1 MKKIALIV
9 IAGLVVLFFWF
20 SLYTIDETEQAI
32 ILEFGKPMGE
42 TISSPGLHFK
52 LPWRSVIKFEN
63 RILEY
68 DVEPQA
74 IITKDKKKLEVDNY
88 ARWRIADPLLF
99 YRSVRTL
106 NGALS
111 RIDPIVY
118 SELRVELGKHELSEI
133 VDKRRVKIMETVSD
147 KTEEKLAEYGIEII
161 DVRIKRA
168 DLSKENER
176 AVFDRMRAERQRKA
190 KQYRSEGEEKALEI
204 RAETDKEKTI
214 ILANAYKESQ
224 ILRGEGDAKAVGIYA
239 KAFKSDPKFYK
250 FIRTLEA
257 YEKVVDKKSTL
268 ILSTDSDLFKLLK
281 GTGR

>member
-1 MKKIALIV
+1 MKNIALIV

-20 SLYTIDETEQAI
+20 ALYTIDETEQAI

-52 LPWRSVIKFEN
+52 LPWQSVIKFEN

-88 ARWRIADPLLF
+88 ARWRIANPLLF

-118 SELRVELGKHELSEI
+118 SELRVELGKHVLSDI
-133 VDKRRVKIMETVSD
+133 VDSNRVKIMETVSNE
-147 KTEEKLAEYGIEII
+147 TQIKLAEYGIDII

-176 AVFDRMRAERQRKA
+176 AVFDRMRAERLRIA

-214 ILANAYKESQ
+214 ILATAYKESQ
-224 ILRGEGDAKAVGIYA
+224 ILRGEGDAKAVEIYA
-239 KAFKSDPKFYK
+239 KAFQSDPKFYE

>member
-1 MKKIALIV
+1 MKNIALIV

-20 SLYTIDETEQAI
+20 ALYTIDETEQAI

-52 LPWRSVIKFEN
+52 LPWQSVIKFEN

-118 SELRVELGKHELSEI
+118 SELRVELGKHVLSDI
-133 VDKRRVKIMETVSD
+133 VDSNRVKIMETVSNE
-147 KTEEKLAEYGIEII
+147 TQIKLSEYGIDII

-176 AVFDRMRAERQRKA
+176 AVFDRMRAERLRIA
-190 KQYRSEGEEKALEI
+190 KQYRSEGEEAALEI

-214 ILANAYKESQ
+214 ILATAYKESQ
-224 ILRGEGDAKAVGIYA
+224 ILRGEGDAKAVEIYA
-239 KAFKSDPKFYK
+239 KAFQSDPKFYE

-268 ILSTDSDLFKLLK
+268 ILSTDSDLFRLLK

>member
-1 MKKIALIV
+1 MKNIALIV
-9 IAGLVVLFFWF
+9 LAVVVVLFLWF

-42 TISSPGLHFK
+42 TVSSAGLYFK
-52 LPWRSVIKFEN
+52 LPWRSVIKLER

-74 IITKDKKKLEVDNY
+74 IITLDKKKLEVDNY

-133 VDKRRVKIMETVSD
+133 VDKRRVKIMETVSNETQ
-147 KTEEKLAEYGIEII
+147 KKLAEYGIDII

-176 AVFDRMRAERQRKA
+176 AVFDRMRAERLRIA
-190 KQYRSEGEEKALEI
+190 KQYRSEGEEEALKI
-204 RAETDKEKTI
+204 RAETDKKKTI
-214 ILANAYKESQ
+214 ILADAYKESK
-224 ILRGEGDAKAVGIYA
+224 ILQGEGDAKAVEIYA
-239 KAFKSDPKFYK
+239 KAFQSGPKFYE

-257 YEKVVDKKSTL
+257 YEKVVDNKTTL
-268 ILSTDSDLFKLLK
+268 ILSTDSELFDMLK
-281 GTGR
+281 GIGR

>member
-20 SLYTIDETEQAI
+20 SLYTIDETKQAI

-52 LPWRSVIKFEN
+52 LPWQSVIKFEN

-133 VDKRRVKIMETVSD
+133 VDSNRVKIMETVSNE
-147 KTEEKLAEYGIEII
+147 TQIKLAEYGIDII

-176 AVFDRMRAERQRKA
+176 AVFDRMRAERLRIA
-190 KQYRSEGEEKALEI
+190 KQYRSEGEEAALEI

-214 ILANAYKESQ
+214 ILATAYKESQ

-239 KAFKSDPKFYK
+239 NAFKSDPKFYE

>member
-9 IAGLVVLFFWF
+9 LAVVVVLFLWF

-32 ILEFGKPMGE
+32 ILEFGKPKGE

-88 ARWRIADPLLF
+88 ARWRIANPLLF

-118 SELRVELGKHELSEI
+118 SELRVELGKHVLSDI
-133 VDKRRVKIMETVSD
+133 VDSNRVKIMETVSNE
-147 KTEEKLAEYGIEII
+147 TQIKLAEYGIDII

-176 AVFDRMRAERQRKA
+176 AVFDRMRAERLRIA

-214 ILANAYKESQ
+214 ILATAYKESQ
-224 ILRGEGDAKAVGIYA
+224 ILRGEGDAKAVEIYA
-239 KAFKSDPKFYK
+239 KAFQSDPKFYE

-268 ILSTDSDLFKLLK
+268 ILSTDSDLFRLLK

>member
-20 SLYTIDETEQAI
+20 SLYTIDETKQAI

-52 LPWRSVIKFEN
+52 LPWQSVIKFEN

-133 VDKRRVKIMETVSD
+133 VDKRRVKIMETVSV

-214 ILANAYKESQ
+214 ILATAYKESQ
-224 ILRGEGDAKAVGIYA
+224 ILRGEGDAKAVEIYA
-239 KAFKSDPKFYK
+239 NAFKSDPKFYE

>member
-1 MKKIALIV
+1 MKNIALIV
-9 IAGLVVLFFWF
+9 LAVVVVLFLWF

-42 TISSPGLHFK
+42 TVSSAGLHFK
-52 LPWRSVIKFEN
+52 LPWRSAIKFEK

-88 ARWRIADPLLF
+88 ARWRITDPLRF
-99 YRSVRTL
+99 YRNVKTI

-133 VDKRRVKIMETVSD
+133 VDKRRVGIMDTVSV
-147 KTEEKLAEYGIEII
+147 KAKKKLAEYGIDII

-176 AVFDRMRAERQRKA
+176 AVFDRMRAERQRIA
-190 KQYRSEGEEKALEI
+190 KQYRSEGEEEALMI

-224 ILRGEGDAKAVGIYA
+224 ILKGEGDAKAVEIYA
-239 KAFKSDPKFYK
+239 DAFKSDPKFYE

-268 ILSTDSDLFKLLK
+268 ILSTDSDLFDMLK
-281 GTGR
+281 GIGR

>member
-1 MKKIALIV
+1 MKNIALIV

-20 SLYTIDETEQAI
+20 ALYTIDETEQAI

-52 LPWRSVIKFEN
+52 LPWQSVIKFEN

-88 ARWRIADPLLF
+88 ARWRIANPLLF

-118 SELRVELGKHELSEI
+118 SELRVELGKHVLSDI
-133 VDKRRVKIMETVSD
+133 VDSNRVKIMETVSNE
-147 KTEEKLAEYGIEII
+147 TQIKLAEYGIDII

-176 AVFDRMRAERQRKA
+176 AVFDRMRAERLRIA

-214 ILANAYKESQ
+214 ILATAYKESQ
-224 ILRGEGDAKAVGIYA
+224 ILRGEGDAKAVEIYA
-239 KAFKSDPKFYK
+239 KAFQSDPKFYE

-281 GTGR
+281 GTSR

>member
-1 MKKIALIV
+1 MKNIALIV
-9 IAGLVVLFFWF
+9 LAVVVVLFLWF

-42 TISSPGLHFK
+42 TVSSAGLHFK

-118 SELRVELGKHELSEI
+118 SELRVELGKHVLSEI

-147 KTEEKLAEYGIEII
+147 KTEEKLAEYGIDII

-190 KQYRSEGEEKALEI
+190 KQYRSEGEEEALMI
-204 RAETDKEKTI
+204 RALTDKEKTI

-224 ILRGEGDAKAVGIYA
+224 ILKGEGDAKAVEIYA
-239 KAFKSDPKFYK
+239 DAFKSDPKFYE

-268 ILSTDSDLFKLLK
+268 ILSTDSDLFDMLK
-281 GTGR
+281 GIGR

>member
-1 MKKIALIV
+1 MKNIALIV
-9 IAGLVVLFFWF
+9 LAVVVVLFLWF

-42 TISSPGLHFK
+42 TVSSAGLHFK
-52 LPWRSVIKFEN
+52 LPWRSVIKFEK

-118 SELRVELGKHELSEI
+118 SELRVELGKHVLSEI

-147 KTEEKLAEYGIEII
+147 KTEEKLAEYGIDII

-190 KQYRSEGEEKALEI
+190 KQYRSEGEEEALMI
-204 RAETDKEKTI
+204 RAETDKKKTI

-224 ILRGEGDAKAVGIYA
+224 ILKGEGDAKAVEIYA
-239 KAFKSDPKFYK
+239 DAFKSDPKFYE

-268 ILSTDSDLFKLLK
+268 ILSTDSDLFDMLK
-281 GTGR
+281 GIGR

>member
-20 SLYTIDETEQAI
+20 ALYTIDETEQAI

-52 LPWRSVIKFEN
+52 LPWQSVIKFEN

-88 ARWRIADPLLF
+88 ARWRIANPLLF

-118 SELRVELGKHELSEI
+118 SELRVELGKHVLSDI
-133 VDKRRVKIMETVSD
+133 VDSNRVKIMETVSNE
-147 KTEEKLAEYGIEII
+147 TQIKLAEYGIDII

-176 AVFDRMRAERQRKA
+176 AVFDRMRAERLRIA

-214 ILANAYKESQ
+214 ILATAYKESQ
-224 ILRGEGDAKAVGIYA
+224 ILRGEGDAKAVEIYA
-239 KAFKSDPKFYK
+239 KAFQSDPKFYE

>member
-1 MKKIALIV
+1 V
-9 IAGLVVLFFWF
+9 VVLFLWF

-42 TISSPGLHFK
+42 TVSSAGLHFK
-52 LPWRSVIKFEN
+52 LPWRSVIKLER

-74 IITKDKKKLEVDNY
+74 IITLDKKKLEVDNY

-133 VDKRRVKIMETVSD
+133 VDKRRVKIMETVSNETQ
-147 KTEEKLAEYGIEII
+147 KKLAEYGIDII

-176 AVFDRMRAERQRKA
+176 AVFDRMRAERLRIA
-190 KQYRSEGEEKALEI
+190 KQYRSEGEEEALKI
-204 RAETDKEKTI
+204 RAETDKKKTI
-214 ILANAYKESQ
+214 ILADAYKESK
-224 ILRGEGDAKAVGIYA
+224 ILQGEGDAKAVEIYA
-239 KAFKSDPKFYK
+239 KAFQSGPKFYE

-257 YEKVVDKKSTL
+257 YEKVVDNKTTL
-268 ILSTDSDLFKLLK
+268 ILSTDSELFDMLK
-281 GTGR
+281 GIGR

>member
-9 IAGLVVLFFWF
+9 LAVVVVLFLWF

-118 SELRVELGKHELSEI
+118 SELRVELGKHVLSDI
-133 VDKRRVKIMETVSD
+133 VDSNRVKIMETVSNE
-147 KTEEKLAEYGIEII
+147 TQIKLADYGIDII

-176 AVFDRMRAERQRKA
+176 AVFDRMRAERLRIA
-190 KQYRSEGEEKALEI
+190 KQYRSEGEEEALMI
-204 RAETDKEKTI
+204 RAETDKDKTI

-224 ILRGEGDAKAVGIYA
+224 ILKGEGDAKAVEIYA
-239 KAFKSDPKFYK
+239 DAFKSDPKFYE

-268 ILSTDSDLFKLLK
+268 ILSTDSDLFDMLK

>member
-1 MKKIALIV
+1 MKNIALIV
-9 IAGLVVLFFWF
+9 LAVVVVLFLWF

-42 TISSPGLHFK
+42 TVSSAGLHFK

-118 SELRVELGKHELSEI
+118 SELRVELGKHVLSEI

-147 KTEEKLAEYGIEII
+147 KTEEKLAEYGIDII

-190 KQYRSEGEEKALEI
+190 KQYRSEGEEEALMI
-204 RAETDKEKTI
+204 RAETDKKKTI

-224 ILRGEGDAKAVGIYA
+224 ILKGEGDAKAVEIYA
-239 KAFKSDPKFYK
+239 DAFKSDPKFYE

-268 ILSTDSDLFKLLK
+268 ILSTDSDLFDMLK
-281 GTGR
+281 GIGR

>member
-1 MKKIALIV
+1 MKNIALIV

-20 SLYTIDETEQAI
+20 ALYTIDETEQAI

-52 LPWRSVIKFEN
+52 LPWQSVIKFEN

-118 SELRVELGKHELSEI
+118 SELRVELGKHVLSDI
-133 VDKRRVKIMETVSD
+133 VDSNRVKIMETVSNE
-147 KTEEKLAEYGIEII
+147 TQIKLAEYGIDII

-176 AVFDRMRAERQRKA
+176 AVFDRMRAERLRIA

-214 ILANAYKESQ
+214 ILATAYKESQ
-224 ILRGEGDAKAVGIYA
+224 ILRGEGDAKAVEIYA
-239 KAFKSDPKFYK
+239 KAFQSDPKFYE

>member
-88 ARWRIADPLLF
+88 ARWRIANPLLF

-118 SELRVELGKHELSEI
+118 SELRVELGKHVLSDI
-133 VDKRRVKIMETVSD
+133 VDSNRVKIMETVSNE
-147 KTEEKLAEYGIEII
+147 TQIKLAEYGIEII

-176 AVFDRMRAERQRKA
+176 AVFDRMRAERLRIA

-214 ILANAYKESQ
+214 ILATAYKESQ
-224 ILRGEGDAKAVGIYA
+224 ILRGEGDAKAVEIYA
-239 KAFKSDPKFYK
+239 KAFQSDPKFYE

>member
-1 MKKIALIV
+1 MKNIALIV

-20 SLYTIDETEQAI
+20 ALYTIDETEQAI

-52 LPWRSVIKFEN
+52 LPWQSVIKFEN

-88 ARWRIADPLLF
+88 ARWRIANPLLF

-118 SELRVELGKHELSEI
+118 SELRVELGKHVLSDI
-133 VDKRRVKIMETVSD
+133 VDSNRVKIMETVSNE
-147 KTEEKLAEYGIEII
+147 TQIKLAEYGIKII

-176 AVFDRMRAERQRKA
+176 AVFDRMRAERLRIA

-214 ILANAYKESQ
+214 ILATAYKESQ
-224 ILRGEGDAKAVGIYA
+224 ILRGEGDAKAVEIYA
-239 KAFKSDPKFYK
+239 KAFQSDPKFYE

>member
-1 MKKIALIV
+1 V
-9 IAGLVVLFFWF
+9 VVLFLWF

-42 TISSPGLHFK
+42 TVSSAGLHFK

-147 KTEEKLAEYGIEII
+147 KTEEKLAEYGIDII

-190 KQYRSEGEEKALEI
+190 KQYRSEGEEEALMI

-224 ILRGEGDAKAVGIYA
+224 ILKGEGDAKAVEIYA
-239 KAFKSDPKFYK
+239 DAFKSDPKFYE

-268 ILSTDSDLFKLLK
+268 ILSTDSDLFDMLK
-281 GTGR
+281 GIGR

>member
-1 MKKIALIV
+1 MKNIVLIV
-9 IAGLVVLFFWF
+9 LAVVVVLFLWF
-20 SLYTIDETEQAI
+20 SIYTVDETEQAI

-52 LPWRSVIKFEN
+52 LPWQSVIKFEN

-147 KTEEKLAEYGIEII
+147 KTEEKRAEYGIEII

-214 ILANAYKESQ
+214 ILATAYKESQ
-224 ILRGEGDAKAVGIYA
+224 ILRGEGDAKAVEIYA
-239 KAFKSDPKFYK
+239 NAFKSDPKFYE

>member
-9 IAGLVVLFFWF
+9 LAVVVVLFLWF
-20 SLYTIDETEQAI
+20 SIYTVDETEQAI

-214 ILANAYKESQ
+214 ILATAYKESQ
-224 ILRGEGDAKAVGIYA
+224 ILRGEGDAKAVEIYA
-239 KAFKSDPKFYK
+239 NAFKSDPKFYE

>member
-1 MKKIALIV
+1 MKNVVLIVLTVLIALF
-9 IAGLVVLFFWF
+9 LWF
-20 SLYTIDETEQAI
+20 SLYTVDETEQAI
-32 ILEFGKPMGE
+32 ILEFGRPIGE
-42 TISSPGLHFK
+42 TVSSAGLHFK
-52 LPWRSVIKFEN
+52 LPWRTVIKFEK

-74 IITKDKKKLEVDNY
+74 IITSDKKKLEVDNY

-118 SELRVELGKHELSEI
+118 SELRVELGKHVLSEI
-133 VDKRRVKIMETVSD
+133 VDKRRVKIMETVS
-147 KTEEKLAEYGIEII
+147 EETQGKLAEYGIEII

-204 RAETDKEKTI
+204 RAETDKQKTI
-214 ILANAYKESQ
+214 ILADAYKESQ
-224 ILRGEGDAKAVGIYA
+224 ILRGEGDAKAVEIYA
-239 KAFKSDPKFYK
+239 KAFQSDPKFYE

-257 YEKVVDKKSTL
+257 YEKVVDKKTTL
-268 ILSTDSDLFKLLK
+268 ILSTDSDLLDMLK

>member
-1 MKKIALIV
+1 MKNIALIV

-20 SLYTIDETEQAI
+20 ALYTIDETEQAI

-52 LPWRSVIKFEN
+52 LPWQSVIKFEN

-88 ARWRIADPLLF
+88 ARWRIANPLLF

-118 SELRVELGKHELSEI
+118 SELRVELGKHVLSDI
-133 VDKRRVKIMETVSD
+133 VDSNRVKIMETVSNE
-147 KTEEKLAEYGIEII
+147 TQIKLAEYGIDII

-176 AVFDRMRAERQRKA
+176 AVFDRMRAERLRIA

-224 ILRGEGDAKAVGIYA
+224 ILRGEGDAKAVEIYA
-239 KAFKSDPKFYK
+239 KAFQSDPKFYE

-268 ILSTDSDLFKLLK
+268 ILSTDSDLFRLLK

>member
-1 MKKIALIV
+1 MKNIALIV
-9 IAGLVVLFFWF
+9 LAVVVVLFLWF

-42 TISSPGLHFK
+42 TVSSAGLHFK

-88 ARWRIADPLLF
+88 ARWRITDPLMF
-99 YRSVRTL
+99 YRNVKTI

-133 VDKRRVKIMETVSD
+133 VDKRRVGIMDTVSV
-147 KTEEKLAEYGIEII
+147 KAKKKLAEYGIDII

-190 KQYRSEGEEKALEI
+190 KQYRSEGEEEALMI

-224 ILRGEGDAKAVGIYA
+224 ILKGEGDAKAVEIYA
-239 KAFKSDPKFYK
+239 DAFKSDPKFYE

-268 ILSTDSDLFKLLK
+268 ILSTDSDLFDMLK
-281 GTGR
+281 GIGR

>member
-52 LPWRSVIKFEN
+52 LPWQSVIKFEN

-118 SELRVELGKHELSEI
+118 SELRVELGKHVLSDI
-133 VDKRRVKIMETVSD
+133 VDSNRVKIMETVSNE
-147 KTEEKLAEYGIEII
+147 TQIKLAEYGIEII

-176 AVFDRMRAERQRKA
+176 AVFDRMRAERLRIA

-214 ILANAYKESQ
+214 ILATAYKESQ
-224 ILRGEGDAKAVGIYA
+224 ILRGEGDAKAVEIYA
-239 KAFKSDPKFYK
+239 KAFQSDPKFYE

>member
-1 MKKIALIV
+1 MKNIALIV
-9 IAGLVVLFFWF
+9 LAVVVVLFLWF

-42 TISSPGLHFK
+42 TVSSAGLHFK
-52 LPWRSVIKFEN
+52 LPWRSVIKLER

-74 IITKDKKKLEVDNY
+74 IITLDKKKLEVDNY

-133 VDKRRVKIMETVSD
+133 VDKRRVKIMETVSNETQ
-147 KTEEKLAEYGIEII
+147 KKLAEYGIDII

-176 AVFDRMRAERQRKA
+176 AVFDRMRAERLRIA
-190 KQYRSEGEEKALEI
+190 KQYRSEGEEEALKI
-204 RAETDKEKTI
+204 RAETDKKKTI
-214 ILANAYKESQ
+214 ILADAYKESK
-224 ILRGEGDAKAVGIYA
+224 ILQGEGDAKAVEIYA
-239 KAFKSDPKFYK
+239 KAFQSGPKFYE

-257 YEKVVDKKSTL
+257 YEKVVDNKTTL
-268 ILSTDSDLFKLLK
+268 ILSTDSELFEMLK